1 MKKGSKIIL
10 SVLVVIIVLCV
21 VYRLVNKAPSADLE
35 SNAQMEQIVASSGC
49 ISCHSAD
56 PKLPFYANFPVAGKL
71 VQEDV
76 RLGYRSFDMAPM
88 MEALKNGEKI
98 NEVDLA
104 KVEKVIADGT
114 MPLAKY
120 YLIHWGASLTG
131 KETQM
136 ALAWAK
142 SQREAFYPNPLA
154 DQEWA
159 NETVRPIQDSIP
171 VDIRKVMLGNKLYN
185 DTRLSADNTI
195 SCASCHGLNTGGV
208 DNKAFSEGVGG
219 QLGGVNA
226 PTVFNA
232 YYNFVQ
238 FWDGR
243 AATLADQAAGPP
255 VNPVE
260 MACKSFD
267 EICEKLK
274 ADAAFSKEF
283 TEVYPDGINQANI
296 TNAIQE
302 FEKTLLT
309 PNSRF
314 DKYLKGDKTAMNA
327 DEIAGYELFKKYDC
341 ATCHVGEN
349 LGGQSYELMGIK
361 RDYFADRGTELTIE
375 DNGRYKE
382 TKDER
387 DRHRFKVPGLRNVAL
402 TSPYY
407 HDATQATLE
416 DAGGCCRLDGP
427 LRGGRG
433 ADAAGG
439 RPDGSLPEDAD
450 RRIPGQAA
458 DQRQLPRDEIRH
470 NASFSARH
478 VPTCRAFFLS

>member
-1 MKKGSKIIL
+1 MKRGSKIIL
-10 SVLVVIIVLCV
+10 SVLAVVIVLCV

-56 PKLPFYANFPVAGKL
+56 PKLPFYANFPIAGKL

-88 MEALKNGEKI
+88 MEALKNGRKI

-104 KVEKVIADGT
+104 KVEKVIADGS

-120 YLIHWGASLTG
+120 YLVHWGSSLTD

-154 DQEWA
+154 DKEWA
-159 NETVRPIQDSIP
+159 NETVRPIQDSVP
-171 VDIRKVMLGNKLYN
+171 VDIRKVILGEMLYN

-219 QLGGVNA
+219 QFGGVNA

-260 MACKSFD
+260 MACNSFD
-267 EICEKLK
+267 EICDKL
-274 ADAAFSKEF
+274 
-283 TEVYPDGINQANI
+283 
-296 TNAIQE
+296 NAIQE

-327 DEIAGYELFKKYDC
+327 DEVAGYELFKKYNC

-349 LGGQSYELMGIK
+349 MGGQSYELMGIK
-361 RDYFADRGTELTIE
+361 QDYFADRGTELTIE

-387 DRHRFKVPGLRNVAL
+387 DRHRFKVPGLRNIAL
-402 TSPYY
+402 TAPYY

-416 DAGGCCRLDGP
+416 DAVVSMARYEVGEELSQQEVQKIVAFLKTLTGEYKGKP
-427 LRGGRG
+427 LTN
-433 ADAAGG
+433 DNY
-439 RPDGSLPEDAD
+439 PE
-450 RRIPGQAA
+450 
-458 DQRQLPRDEIRH
+458 
-470 NASFSARH
+470 
-478 VPTCRAFFLS
+478 TK

>member
-1 MKKGSKIIL
+1 M
-10 SVLVVIIVLCV
+10 LVVIIVLCV

-120 YLIHWGASLTG
+120 YLIHWGASLTN

-159 NETVRPIQDSIP
+159 NETVRPVQDSIP
-171 VDIRKVMLGNKLYN
+171 VDIRKVILGDLLYH

-195 SCASCHGLNTGGV
+195 SCASCHALNTAGV

-274 ADAAFSKEF
+274 ADAVFSKAF

-382 TKDER
+382 TKEER

-402 TSPYY
+402 TAPYY

-416 DAGGCCRLDGP
+416 DAVVSMARYEVGEELTQQEVDRMVAFLKTLTGEYQGKLLTNDNF
-427 LRGGRG
+427 
-433 ADAAGG
+433 
-439 RPDGSLPEDAD
+439 PE
-450 RRIPGQAA
+450 
-458 DQRQLPRDEIRH
+458 
-470 NASFSARH
+470 
-478 VPTCRAFFLS
+478 TK